1 MLLILLYNK
10 WPCFVV
16 IHSSGTY
23 HFHNQESDVG
33 MSYTAVNVNGG
44 HVFCMVHC
52 AVLFFFRSRTF
63 FLSLSLSLSLCS
75 GLYNQELVCLVVE
88 NYTWQKLQQNG
99 FCYSWLSVNHLCCQR
114 VIVVLSLISW
124 SILCRVLHRL
134 IREFS
139 TWKGRHQLVY
149 LYYFVLHMQLHAH
162 MYMHAHTHTYY
173 LSLYLSHTHTYTHT
187 QYCKDT
193 HSLSL
198 ALSPSLKHTYRYIS
212 PSLSPSLSLSSST
225 QTHTNYTAEQRML
238 NKVNIFLNN
247 LLSPELKS
255 NT

>member
-1 MLLILLYNK
+1 MEVMFSAWYIVQY
-10 WPCFVV
+10 CF
-16 IHSSGTY
+16 SLDLG
-23 HFHNQESDVG
+23 
-33 MSYTAVNVNGG
+33 
-44 HVFCMVHC
+44 
-52 AVLFFFRSRTF
+52 LFS
-63 FLSLSLSLSLCS
+63 FLFLSLSLCS

-162 MYMHAHTHTYY
+162 MYMHAHTHTHIT
-173 LSLYLSHTHTYTHT
+173 SLYLSHTHTHTYTHT

-198 ALSPSLKHTYRYIS
+198 VLSPSLKHTYRYIS
-212 PSLSPSLSLSSST
+212 PSLSPSLSLFL
-225 QTHTNYTAEQRML
+225 HTNTHKLHSRAKNAKQGQH
-238 NKVNIFLNN
+238 I
-247 LLSPELKS
+247 PQ
-255 NT
+255 